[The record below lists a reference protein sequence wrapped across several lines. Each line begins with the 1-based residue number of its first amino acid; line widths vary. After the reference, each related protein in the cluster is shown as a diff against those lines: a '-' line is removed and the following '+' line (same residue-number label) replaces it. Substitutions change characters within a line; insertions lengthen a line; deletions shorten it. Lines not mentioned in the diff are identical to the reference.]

1 MRNIQFNINIT
12 LALHNLNLKTELREE
27 TSYFLFMRVS
37 AGLNKPIAEQIEIST
52 YEPNRQITFNINKI

>member
-12 LALHNLNLKTELREE
+12 LALYNLDLKTELREE
-27 TSYFLFMRVS
+27 TSYILFMRVS

-52 YEPNRQITFNINKI
+52 YEPNRQITFNTKKI

>member
-1 MRNIQFNINIT
+1 
-12 LALHNLNLKTELREE
+12 LALYNLDLKTELREE
-27 TSYFLFMRVS
+27 TSYILFMRVS

>member
-12 LALHNLNLKTELREE
+12 LALYNLNLKTELREE
-27 TSYFLFMRVS
+27 TSYILFMRVS

-52 YEPNRQITFNINKI
+52 YEPNRQITFNTNKI

>member
-12 LALHNLNLKTELREE
+12 LALYNLDLKTELREE
-27 TSYFLFMRVS
+27 TSYILFMRVS

>member
-12 LALHNLNLKTELREE
+12 LALYNLDLKTELREE
-27 TSYFLFMRVS
+27 TSYILFMRVS

-52 YEPNRQITFNINKI
+52 YEPNRQTTFNINKI

>member
-1 MRNIQFNINIT
+1 MRNIQFKINIK
-12 LALHNLNLKTELREE
+12 LALYNLDLKTELREE

-37 AGLNKPIAEQIEIST
+37 AGLNKPIAEEIETST

>member
-1 MRNIQFNINIT
+1 MRNIQFKINIK
-12 LALHNLNLKTELREE
+12 LALYNLDLKTELREE

-37 AGLNKPIAEQIEIST
+37 ADLHKPIVEEIETST

>member
-1 MRNIQFNINIT
+1 MRNIQFKINIK
-12 LALHNLNLKTELREE
+12 LALHNLDLKTELREE

-37 AGLNKPIAEQIEIST
+37 ADLNKPIAEEIETST

>member
-1 MRNIQFNINIT
+1 MRNIQFNINIR
-12 LALHNLNLKTELREE
+12 LALHNLNIKTELCKE
-27 TSYFLFMRVS
+27 TSYILFMRVS

>member
-12 LALHNLNLKTELREE
+12 LALYNLDLKTELREE
-27 TSYFLFMRVS
+27 TSYILFMRVS

-52 YEPNRQITFNINKI
+52 YEPNRQITFNTNKI